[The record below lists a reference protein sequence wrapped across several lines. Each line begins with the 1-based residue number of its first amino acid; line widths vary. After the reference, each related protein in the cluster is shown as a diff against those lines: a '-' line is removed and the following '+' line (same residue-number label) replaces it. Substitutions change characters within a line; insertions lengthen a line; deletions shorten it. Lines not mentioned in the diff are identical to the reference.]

1 MSKLAFVFHTAPH
14 QTSAGREA
22 LDAVLAASAYSEEIG
37 VFFIGEGVLQL
48 LQSQQPDLILSR
60 NYISAFKLLDL
71 YDIEARFICQ
81 DSLKAWGIDVSELI
95 IDGAVIPRKNVAEQ
109 LASFDKIVNY

>member
-1 MSKLAFVFHTAPH
+1 MSKLAFVFHSSPH

-22 LDAVLAASAYSEEIG
+22 LDAVLAASAYSEEIS

-48 LQSQQPDLILSR
+48 LRDQQPDLILSR

-71 YDIEARFICQ
+71 YDIEDRVICQ
-81 DSLKAWGIDVSELI
+81 DSLIEWGIDANELV
-95 IDGAVIPRKNVAEQ
+95 IDGEIIERNQ
-109 LASFDKIVNY
+109 LALRLSRFDKIINY

>member
-1 MSKLAFVFHTAPH
+1 MSKLAFVFHSAPH

-22 LDAVLAASAYSEEIG
+22 LDAVLAASAYSEEIS

-48 LQSQQPDLILSR
+48 LRDQQPDLILSR

-71 YDIEARFICQ
+71 YDIEDRIICQ
-81 DSLKAWGIDVSELI
+81 DSLIEWGIDTNELV
-95 IDGAVIPRKNVAEQ
+95 IDGEIIERAQ
-109 LASFDKIVNY
+109 LAKYLSSFDKIINY